1 MKIEDLQKVKQQL
14 YQIAAKYG
22 IRKVYVFG
30 SVARGESHAAS
41 DIDFLVE
48 MEAGASAMGIGAFQ
62 FETQKLLGIQTDVI
76 PSFTL
81 PQVEDRSFVQAVQ
94 TEAVAL

>member
-1 MKIEDLQKVKQQL
+1 MKLEDIQKIRNQL
-14 YQIAAKYG
+14 YQIAAKHG

-30 SVARGESHAAS
+30 SVARGESQATS

-48 MEAGASAMGIGAFQ
+48 LETGASVFGIGAFQ

-81 PQVEDRSFVQAVQ
+81 PHVEDRSFVQAVQ
-94 TEAVAL
+94 AEAVAL

>member
-1 MKIEDLQKVKQQL
+1 MRLEDIKKMKGQL

-30 SVARGESHAAS
+30 SVARGESNKTS
-41 DIDFLVE
+41 DIDFLID
-48 MEAGASAMGIGAFQ
+48 MEAGASAFGIGAFQ
-62 FETQKLLGIQTDVI
+62 FEVQKLLGIHTDVI

-81 PQVEDRSFVQAVQ
+81 PLVEDQSFVQAVQ
-94 TEAVAL
+94 AEAIAL

>member
-1 MKIEDLQKVKQQL
+1 MNLEDIQEIKHQL
-14 YQIAAKYG
+14 YQIATKHG

-30 SVARGESHAAS
+30 SVARGESKATS

-48 MEAGASAMGIGAFQ
+48 METGASAFGIGAFQ

-76 PSFTL
+76 PLFTL

-94 TEAVAL
+94 AEAIAL